1 MLLRISKL
9 LFFVFFLQSF
19 VNSQEIGS
27 VDFEDRPFQLL
38 IKKRAFILESLQDY
52 EAYKIALPEEK
63 EFIYWTN
70 HARLFPQSFRD
81 SILIP
86 FLELQPKLKGSYA
99 NSLLRELSDQKP
111 LPFLEPNALL
121 TETARAHAADLAR
134 LKNGTI
140 SHKSSSG
147 QSFSSRMKS
156 KGIKYC
162 YAENIA
168 ESPQNSLV
176 ALLLLYLDINVPD
189 LGHRFNLFNPSYT
202 QMGVGVSKRTNRQLV
217 VVQDFACTQ

>member
-81 SILIP
+81 SILVP

-99 NSLLRELSDQKP
+99 SSLLRDLSDQKP
-111 LPFLEPNALL
+111 LPFLEPYALL
-121 TETARAHAADLAR
+121 TETARAQATDLAR
-134 LKNGTI
+134 LKNGTL

-176 ALLLLYLDINVPD
+176 ALLLLYLDINVPG
-189 LGHRFNLFNPSYT
+189 LGHRLNLFNPSYT
-202 QMGVGVSKRTNRQLV
+202 QMGVGVSKRTNQQLV

>member
-1 MLLRISKL
+1 MLLRISKI
-9 LFFVFFLQSF
+9 LFLIFFLHSF
-19 VNSQEIGS
+19 ANSQEIGS
-27 VDFEDRPFQLL
+27 VDFEDRPLQVT
-38 IKKRAFILESLQDY
+38 IKKRAFILENLQDF

-70 HARLFPQSFRD
+70 YARLFPQSFRD

-99 NSLLRELSDQKP
+99 NSLLKDLANQKP
-111 LPFLEPNALL
+111 LPFLEPNTLL
-121 TETARAHAADLAR
+121 TETARAQATDLAR
-134 LKNGTI
+134 LKNGSI
-140 SHKSSSG
+140 SHKSSNG
-147 QSFSSRMKS
+147 QSFSNRMKS

-176 ALLLLYLDINVPD
+176 ALLLLYLDINIPG
-189 LGHRFNLFNPSYT
+189 LGHRLNLFNPIYT
-202 QMGVGVSKRTNRQLV
+202 QMGVGVSKRTNQQLV

>member
-1 MLLRISKL
+1 MLLRISKI
-9 LFFVFFLQSF
+9 LFFIFFLHF
-19 VNSQEIGS
+19 LGVSQEIGS
-27 VDFEDRPFQLL
+27 VDFEDRPYQLS
-38 IKKRAFILESLQDY
+38 IKKRAFIVESLQDY

-81 SILIP
+81 SILVP
-86 FLELQPKLKGSYA
+86 FLELQPKLKGLYA
-99 NSLLRELSDQKP
+99 NSLLKDLLEQKP
-111 LPFLEPNALL
+111 LPFLEPNPLL
-121 TETARAHAADLAR
+121 TETARAQATDLAR

-140 SHKSSSG
+140 SHNSKSG
-147 QSFSSRMKS
+147 QSFPSRMKS

-168 ESPQNSLV
+168 ESPQTSLV
-176 ALLLLYLDINVPD
+176 ALLLLYLDINVPG
-189 LGHRFNLFNPSYT
+189 LGHRFNLFNSSYT
-202 QMGVGVSKRTNRQLV
+202 QMGVGASKRTNQQLV